1 MNQGICYNAR
11 IITQKK
17 NNPKDY
23 QILNLKKGKNMK
35 IAMLGLGKM
44 GGNMAA
50 RLIRN
55 GHEVVGYDT
64 SQEVITKLEKTEKLI
79 PSSSVKDAISKLEGQ
94 KIVWMM
100 LPAGEITKKQ
110 IADLIPLLNK
120 GDIIVDGGNSNFKQ
134 SVKMGSMLEEYDI
147 GFMDCGTSGGVWGLD
162 NGYCLMVGASLEVAK
177 AVEPILRALAPT
189 PQTGWLHVGPIGSGH
204 FTKMIHNGIEYGM
217 MESFAEGLEL
227 LKGRE
232 EYAINIADVTEL
244 WRHGSVVRS
253 WLLDLTAEA
262 LKGDQD
268 LDKIEPF
275 VADSGEGRWT
285 AVEAIEQGIPA
296 PVLTQALQV
305 RFRSQEKSKGYGYK
319 ILSIMRN
326 AFGGHVMKK
335 KG

>member
-1 MNQGICYNAR
+1 
-11 IITQKK
+11 
-17 NNPKDY
+17 
-23 QILNLKKGKNMK
+23 MK

-44 GGNMAA
+44 GGNMAS

-64 SQEVITKLEKTEKLI
+64 SQEVVSNLEKTETLI
-79 PSSSVKDAISKLEGQ
+79 PSSSVKEAISKLEGQ

-100 LPAGEITKKQ
+100 LPAGEITKNQ
-110 IADLIPLLNK
+110 IADLIPMLNK

-162 NGYCLMVGASLEVAK
+162 NGYCLMVGASHEVAK

-189 PQTGWLHVGPIGSGH
+189 PQTGWLHVGPVGSGH

-227 LKGRE
+227 LKGRK
-232 EYAINIADVTEL
+232 EYAIDIAEVTEL
-244 WRHGSVVRS
+244 WRHGSGGRS

>member
-1 MNQGICYNAR
+1 
-11 IITQKK
+11 
-17 NNPKDY
+17 
-23 QILNLKKGKNMK
+23 MK

-50 RLIRN
+50 RLVRK
-55 GHEVVGYDT
+55 GVSVVGYDNNQT
-64 SQEVITKLEKTEKLI
+64 IVKELEEKEKVIA
-79 PSSSVKDAISKLEGQ
+79 SSSVEDALSKLDKQ

-120 GDIIVDGGNSNFKQ
+120 GDIIIDGGNSNFKQ

-147 GFMDCGTSGGVWGLD
+147 GFMDCGTSGGVWGLE
-162 NGYCLMVGASLEVAK
+162 NGYCLMVGASHEVAK
-177 AVEPILRALAPT
+177 AVEPALKALAPT
-189 PQTGWLHVGPIGSGH
+189 PQTGWLHVGPVGSGH

-227 LKGRE
+227 LKGRK
-232 EYAINIADVTEL
+232 EYDIDIGKVTEL

-262 LKGDQD
+262 LKGDPE
-268 LDKIEPF
+268 LDEIAPF

-305 RFRSQEKSKGYGYK
+305 RFRSQGKSKGYGYK

>member
-1 MNQGICYNAR
+1 
-11 IITQKK
+11 
-17 NNPKDY
+17 
-23 QILNLKKGKNMK
+23 MK

-55 GHEVVGYDT
+55 GVSVVGYDNNQT
-64 SQEVITKLEKTEKLI
+64 VVNQLEETENLI
-79 PSSSVKDAISKLEGQ
+79 PASSVKDALSKLDEQ

-100 LPAGEITKKQ
+100 LPAGEITENQ
-110 IADLIPLLNK
+110 IHELVPLLNK
-120 GDIIVDGGNSNFKQ
+120 GDVIIDGGNSNFKR
-134 SVKMGSMLEEYDI
+134 SVKMGAMLEENGI

-162 NGYCLMVGASLEVAK
+162 NGYCLMVGANDEVAK
-177 AVEPILRALAPT
+177 AVEPALRALAVT
-189 PQTGWLHVGPIGSGH
+189 PQNGWLHVGPVGSGH

-232 EYAINIADVTEL
+232 EFKIDVAKVTEL

-262 LKGDQD
+262 LKNDPT
-268 LDKIEPF
+268 LDDIAPF
-275 VADSGEGRWT
+275 VPDSGEGRWT
-285 AVEAIEQGIPA
+285 VVESIEQGIPT
-296 PVLTQALQV
+296 PVLTLALQV
-305 RFRSQEKSKGYGYK
+305 RFRSQEKQKGYGYK
-319 ILSIMRN
+319 LLSTMRN

-335 KG
+335 RG

>member
-1 MNQGICYNAR
+1 
-11 IITQKK
+11 
-17 NNPKDY
+17 
-23 QILNLKKGKNMK
+23 MK

-50 RLIRN
+50 RLVRK
-55 GHEVVGYDT
+55 GVSVVGYDNNQT
-64 SQEVITKLEKTEKLI
+64 IVKELEEKEKVIA
-79 PSSSVKDAISKLEGQ
+79 SSSVEDALSKLDKQ

-120 GDIIVDGGNSNFKQ
+120 GDIIIDGGNSNFKQ

-147 GFMDCGTSGGVWGLD
+147 GFMDCGTSGGVWGLE
-162 NGYCLMVGASLEVAK
+162 NGYCLMVGASHEVAK
-177 AVEPILRALAPT
+177 AAEPALKALAPT
-189 PQTGWLHVGPIGSGH
+189 PETGWLHVGPVGSGH

-227 LKGRE
+227 LKGRK
-232 EYAINIADVTEL
+232 EYDIDIGKVTEL

-262 LKGDQD
+262 LKGDPE
-268 LDKIEPF
+268 LDEIAPF

-305 RFRSQEKSKGYGYK
+305 RFRSQGKSKGYGYK

>member
-1 MNQGICYNAR
+1 
-11 IITQKK
+11 
-17 NNPKDY
+17 
-23 QILNLKKGKNMK
+23 MK

-50 RLIRN
+50 RLVRK
-55 GHEVVGYDT
+55 GVSVVGYDNNQT
-64 SQEVITKLEKTEKLI
+64 IVKELAEKEKVIA
-79 PSSSVKDAISKLEGQ
+79 SSSVEDALSKLDKQ

-120 GDIIVDGGNSNFKQ
+120 GDIIIDGGNSNFKQ

-147 GFMDCGTSGGVWGLD
+147 GFMDCGTSGGVWGLE
-162 NGYCLMVGASLEVAK
+162 NGYCLMVGASHEVAK
-177 AVEPILRALAPT
+177 AVEPALKALAPT
-189 PQTGWLHVGPIGSGH
+189 PQTGWLHVGPVGSGH

-227 LKGRE
+227 LKGRK
-232 EYAINIADVTEL
+232 EYDIDIGKVTEL

-262 LKGDQD
+262 LKGDPE
-268 LDKIEPF
+268 LDDIAPF

>member
-1 MNQGICYNAR
+1 
-11 IITQKK
+11 
-17 NNPKDY
+17 
-23 QILNLKKGKNMK
+23 MK

-50 RLIRN
+50 RLVRN
-55 GHEVVGYDT
+55 GVSVVGYDNNQT
-64 SQEVITKLEKTEKLI
+64 IVKELAEKEKVIA
-79 PSSSVKDAISKLEGQ
+79 SSSVEDALSKLDKQ

-120 GDIIVDGGNSNFKQ
+120 GDIIIDGGNSNFKQ

-147 GFMDCGTSGGVWGLD
+147 GFMDCGTSGGVWGLE
-162 NGYCLMVGASLEVAK
+162 NGYCLMVGASHEVAK
-177 AVEPILRALAPT
+177 AVEPALKSLAPT
-189 PQTGWLHVGPIGSGH
+189 PQTGWLHVGPVGSGH

-227 LKGRE
+227 LKGRK
-232 EYAINIADVTEL
+232 EYDIDIGKVTEL

-262 LKGDQD
+262 LKGDPE
-268 LDKIEPF
+268 LDEIAPF